1 MLNSRK
7 GKAVIFIVALA
18 LVLGAALATSAP
30 AQEKKAPEKKAEAS
44 DTIKAN
50 AQAGKAGAA
59 DPNVKKADVTNDPK
73 AAAGKAPAHRGAT
86 TRGFGPGV
94 CGVAVENWTA
104 LYTKIYV
111 DGTYRGTLGPW
122 DEGIVFTGSGATTM
136 YARADFT
143 DGSYKYWGPSVV
155 NCPRGGRHTWE
166 LH

>member
-7 GKAVIFIVALA
+7 GKAVVFIVALA
-18 LVLGAALATSAP
+18 LVFGAALATSAP
-30 AQEKKAPEKKAEAS
+30 AQEKKAAAADS
-44 DTIKAN
+44 NTIKAT
-50 AQAGKAGAA
+50 AQAGKAGA
-59 DPNVKKADVTNDPK
+59 DPNVKKADVTNDSK

-94 CGVAVENWTA
+94 CGVVAENWTS
-104 LYTKIYV
+104 LYVKIYV

-122 DEGIVFTGSGATTM
+122 DEGVVFTGSGATTM

-143 DGSYKYWGPSVV
+143 DGSYKYWGPSIV